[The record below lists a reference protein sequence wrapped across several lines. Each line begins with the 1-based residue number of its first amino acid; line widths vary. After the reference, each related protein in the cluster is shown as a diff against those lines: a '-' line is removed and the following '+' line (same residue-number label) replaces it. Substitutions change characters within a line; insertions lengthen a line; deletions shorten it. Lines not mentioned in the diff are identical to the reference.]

1 MANSVCSL
9 KKNKFILIT
18 AENKLCDKFMI
29 FTHFVYQD
37 DLHFIFSKTN
47 EQTTSGVLCILFCRI
62 NRENI
67 LSLCSPQILFQAF
80 NQKHT
85 DFTESQTLRELD
97 SAISQ
102 IILKMWQTDA

>member
-1 MANSVCSL
+1 M
-9 KKNKFILIT
+9 
-18 AENKLCDKFMI
+18 
-29 FTHFVYQD
+29 
-37 DLHFIFSKTN
+37 SKP
-47 EQTTSGVLCILFCRI
+47 QVGYYWCILFCRI

-97 SAISQ
+97 RWRAISQ